1 MSDDHLGTSL
11 LTRSR
16 RLTALARQRR
26 EGAEKIQDV
35 TRTNTALKELDKEL
49 TALDAS
55 LKLHAFLVG
64 KSIADEV
71 ELDLGK
77 APRDLRNHID
87 QVGRPSPQ
95 FLNARRKDAQKAR
108 EALDASAARSWAD
121 WSQAEFGG
129 LPLARIALLGAWR
142 MSVETAVREMRQ
154 AAGKPPT
161 IAGVETF
168 LSKYASV
175 KARFDELGPT
185 AELDEVL
192 AKLPCPLSDLSDEDI
207 ALLRSH
213 DVDSQI
219 SLRMG

>member
-1 MSDDHLGTSL
+1 
-11 LTRSR
+11 
-16 RLTALARQRR
+16 LASQRR
-26 EGAEKIQDV
+26 EGTEKIHDA
-35 TRTNTALKELDKEL
+35 TKTNTALEELSKEL

-64 KSIADEV
+64 KAIADEV
-71 ELDLGK
+71 EIDFGR
-77 APRDLRNHID
+77 APRVLRNHID

-95 FLNARRKDAQKAR
+95 FLKARTKDARKVR
-108 EALDASAARSWAD
+108 EELDVSAANSWAG
-121 WSQAEFGG
+121 WSQARLSG
-129 LPLARIALLGAWR
+129 LPLSRVALLGVWR
-142 MSVETAVREMRQ
+142 VSVETAVREMRQ

-161 IAGVETF
+161 ITSVEAF

-175 KARFDELGPT
+175 KTRFDRLGPT
-185 AELDEVL
+185 AALDAVL
-192 AKLPCPLSDLSDEDI
+192 AKLPCTLSDLSDQDI